1 MKKIIAVLLSVLVIF
16 SAVGIA
22 AFAEDGVDENTY
34 YTITFVDYNG
44 EKLASRQV
52 RHGDIVNAPANPTRE
67 STDDVDYTFKG
78 WSADG
83 GETIYYPNTI
93 PVATADVTYTAI
105 YAETGHKDIM
115 TFWDLIGSIFRRINM
130 IFEYFNKIF
139 DFDFNR
145 P

>member
-1 MKKIIAVLLSVLVIF
+1 MKKIIAILLSVLVLF

-22 AFAEDGVDENTY
+22 AFAEDGVEADTY
-34 YTITFVDYNG
+34 YTITFLDYDG
-44 EKLASRQV
+44 KALGTRQII
-52 RHGDIVNAPANPTRE
+52 RGGIVNAPANPERATE
-67 STDDVDYTFKG
+67 NNTDYTFKG

-83 GETIYYPNTI
+83 GETIYYANTL

-105 YAETGHKDIM
+105 YSETAHKDYM
-115 TFWDLIGSIFRRINM
+115 TFWDLVGSIFKRINM
-130 IFEYFNKIF
+130 IFEYFSKIF